1 MSLVDDNTT
10 LNSSFSSTISSS
22 RMVILTQRLFPVV
35 SPGRNI
41 TGELM
46 GEKSLLAEM
55 EKV

>member
-22 RMVILTQRLFPVV
+22 RMVILTQRLFPMV

-41 TGELM
+41 TGELT

-55 EKV
+55 EEV